1 MTPSN
6 VCAHGHLARQCEVC
20 DLTAEVAR
28 LTALLDPIRT
38 LFAPIPDARLVASIG
53 RAWCARANEE
63 GLRQERDDALADW
76 KQAEANG
83 EAFAT
88 ERDQARA
95 LVARVLDSHRQPWA
109 YGMSV
114 TITSGQVY
122 AAWRADIEAALVPT
136 SLEED

>member
-1 MTPSN
+1 MSDLVTRLRASAEMLQEGSEP
-6 VCAHGHLARQCEVC
+6 EVALRVAADEIERLTVETC
-20 DLTAEVAR
+20 DLTARVD
-28 LTALLDPIRT
+28 LT
-38 LFAPIPDARLVASIG
+38 
-53 RAWCARANEE
+53 
-63 GLRQERDDALADW
+63 RQERGIAEAERDEARADW

-114 TITSGQVY
+114 TITSGPVY